1 MCILLPAQAHPSHE
15 FGAAAGLHAVPG
27 TAASFTGSSAALQ
40 VKGNVF
46 KNKRVLMEAIHR
58 QKAEKQREK
67 AIADQFEARRSKNKQ
82 ARERK
87 KERREDRLTSVRP
100 YSSAFN
106 SMCMRRASVEE
117 CGCACLLP
125 LLRHSVTATMH
136 IHEAVIVHWR

>member
-1 MCILLPAQAHPSHE
+1 MLVPQVGNELSHKQHIAECASFCQHRLILVMG
-15 FGAAAGLHAVPG
+15 FWAAAGLHALSG
-27 TAASFTGSSAALQ
+27 TAASFTGSLAALQ

-100 YSSAFN
+100 YSPVFN
-106 SMCMRRASVEE
+106 CMC
-117 CGCACLLP
+117 
-125 LLRHSVTATMH
+125 T
-136 IHEAVIVHWR
+136 